1 MAEEKTEAA
10 KALIEK
16 KSADAAAA
24 GVDPISIAEVDDLD
38 NLSMAD
44 MTLLK

>member
-1 MAEEKTEAA
+1 MAEDKTEAA
-10 KALIEK
+10 KALIESK
-16 KSADAAAA
+16 TASAESATE
-24 GVDPISIAEVDDLD
+24 PISIVEVDDLD